1 MQSLTKRKPIQR
13 GRTTIRSFALA
24 LAIVLA
30 LDNLSPALQAVE
42 PPENESLQSAE
53 QRKVAKVKA
62 EVTKR
67 GVGRQAGVRVRL
79 RGKHELKG
87 HITQIDEDSFQML
100 VDQGGLDAQ
109 SAQDRLITIRYSQ
122 VEKIRGPKSRAV
134 NIVTDV
140 GLTAVLLVVLAV
152 IVAGE
157 IVKHDH
163 RY

>member
-1 MQSLTKRKPIQR
+1 MRSRTKRKPIQR

-30 LDNLSPALQAVE
+30 LDNLSPALHAPE
-42 PPENESLQSAE
+42 PPESVRSAE

-67 GVGRQAGVRVRL
+67 GVGHQAGVRVRL

-109 SAQDRLITIRYSQ
+109 SAQDRLITIRYFE

-140 GLTAVLLVVLAV
+140 GLTAVLLVVLAA